1 MKLSIPED
9 DITLYETGF
18 DETDF
23 LNRKPFA
30 DKLSTLIDK
39 FETPF
44 VVALDGPWGSGKSF
58 FLKRWVGHH
67 QKSHEDDT
75 VVVYLDAFELDYL
88 DEPMVALVSEI
99 SARFEKQLPKS
110 AKIWQ
115 KGKNIAAK
123 LLPSVARVAAS
134 VATGGALD
142 LFTAPIRA
150 GLETAAAEID
160 SAATK
165 LWEREHSRRE
175 AVTEF
180 RKFLESLTKGVD
192 DLPAKKVDDLPA
204 KKIVVVIDELD
215 RCRPDY
221 ALSMLEI
228 IKHFFDVNNV
238 HFILGVNLEELE
250 NMARARYGEKLD
262 ARNYIGKFIT
272 VKLEIPDAHPDNRIE
287 TGWEVF
293 FDKTA
298 LGMDFKGSFKS
309 EVKAQLKML
318 RPQKMTLRTIQRL
331 LTAAAVVPNLT
342 LEKKVGAYE
351 ILICTVFLYVFFKAD
366 NRPISKSI
374 TFSDIQ
380 EVFNLNF
387 TNDAI
392 IQDDC
397 RMNSVYS
404 IIVFALEAAEFEALP
419 IEEQRRI
426 PQFFFTTMKPNIAT
440 LLRDYV
446 LFATART

>member
-30 DKLSTLIDK
+30 DKLSELIDK

-67 QKSHEDDT
+67 QVKAQDT
-75 VVVYLDAFELDYL
+75 VVVYLDAFALDYL
-88 DEPMVALVSEI
+88 DEPLVALVSEI

-115 KGKNIAAK
+115 SGKKIAAK
-123 LLPSVARVAAS
+123 LLPSVIRVAAA
-134 VATGGALD
+134 VATSGASELMARP
-142 LFTAPIRA
+142 FQVAV
-150 GLETAAAEID
+150 EKAAKEID
-160 SAATK
+160 SAK

-175 AVTEF
+175 AVTDF
-180 RKFLESLTKGVD
+180 REFLESLTKGVD
-192 DLPAKKVDDLPA
+192 DLPVKKDDLPA

-238 HFILGVNLEELE
+238 HFILGVNLAELE
-250 NMARARYGEKLD
+250 NMARARYGQGLD
-262 ARNYIGKFIT
+262 ARNYIGKF
-272 VKLEIPDAHPDNRIE
+272 VKINVQMPEVAPNEKKDLA
-287 TGWEVF
+287 WEHF

-298 LGMDFKGSFKS
+298 AEMGLNSSLLQEIKF
-309 EVKAQLKML
+309 QLKML
-318 RPQKMTLRTIQRL
+318 RSETITLRTIQRL
-331 LTAAAVVPNLT
+331 LTSAAVVPKFMSLTPSGYYKFLFCSLFLFNFFRSKKTSSKHITFDDMQQVLNLKYKDGAKSSDDLHKNIIYIILAHI
-342 LEKKVGAYE
+342 LEAQE
-351 ILICTVFLYVFFKAD
+351 
-366 NRPISKSI
+366 ISKI
-374 TFSDIQ
+374 P
-380 EVFNLNF
+380 
-387 TNDAI
+387 DA
-392 IQDDC
+392 DK
-397 RMNSVYS
+397 SS
-404 IIVFALEAAEFEALP
+404 IIRALNEINYDGKHSVPALVD
-419 IEEQRRI
+419 
-426 PQFFFTTMKPNIAT
+426 
-440 LLRDYV
+440 DYI
-446 LFATART
+446 LFATATVKS